1 MFIYHQHMFLLF
13 KWSQTSHVTLIDLV
27 CWAGTCG
34 TSAVPIL
41 ENTSASSYEKHD
53 QHFCMNSTYA
63 LSLQY
68 CSRVGRVR
76 NVQPWFNSEDS
87 WQIPKTHGW
96 RPDNC
101 QVLLCWVRPA
111 QLQHMVEPSEPSV
124 PEFFFSASK
133 SKKKKKYIYIYT
145 KIPPPHP
152 EAPWWAPTCR
162 QMAPDAG
169 QKCCKITSWS
179 DILSYIYIHTHM

>member
-76 NVQPWFNSEDS
+76 NVQPWFNSEGS

-133 SKKKKKYIYIYT
+133 SKKYIYIQKSHLRT
-145 KIPPPHP
+145 RKPHDGLQP
-152 EAPWWAPTCR
+152 ADKWPLMQVKSAAKSLAEATFYH
-162 QMAPDAG
+162 
-169 QKCCKITSWS
+169 I
-179 DILSYIYIHTHM
+179 YIYIHTHM

>member
-1 MFIYHQHMFLLF
+1 MLP
-13 KWSQTSHVTLIDLV
+13 LIDLG
-27 CWAGTCG
+27 CW

-41 ENTSASSYEKHD
+41 ENTCASSYEKHF
-53 QHFCMNSTYA
+53 QHFCMNSKYY

-124 PEFFFSASK
+124 PEFFSQHPNQNIH
-133 SKKKKKYIYIYT
+133 IYIYT
-145 KIPPPHP
+145 LG
-152 EAPWWAPTCR
+152 APGFRKGWGGVGHVNVMFMVRWWVGWGGAC
-162 QMAPDAG
+162 
-169 QKCCKITSWS
+169 
-179 DILSYIYIHTHM
+179 

>member
-1 MFIYHQHMFLLF
+1 MWH
-13 KWSQTSHVTLIDLV
+13 SLI
-27 CWAGTCG
+27 WAGTCG

-41 ENTSASSYEKHD
+41 ENTCASSYEKHY
-53 QHFCMNSTYA
+53 QHLCMNSTYY

-133 SKKKKKYIYIYT
+133 SKKIYIYKNPT
-145 KIPPPHP
+145 S
-152 EAPWWAPTCR
+152 APGSPMMGSNLQTNGPWCR
-162 QMAPDAG
+162 SKVLQN
-169 QKCCKITSWS
+169 
-179 DILSYIYIHTHM
+179 H